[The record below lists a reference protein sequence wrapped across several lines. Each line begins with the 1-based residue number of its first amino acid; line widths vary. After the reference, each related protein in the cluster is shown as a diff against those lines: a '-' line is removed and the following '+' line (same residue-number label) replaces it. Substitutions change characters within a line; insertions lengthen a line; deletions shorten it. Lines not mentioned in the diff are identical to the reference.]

1 MSLFTGSRAI
11 LHLLA
16 LTLAIPALAGDP
28 EVTVTRIENVPN
40 RLFYFDD
47 TPVSRYHIWKAEFQV
62 ILIHDP
68 VTLQIRRSDD
78 EGKTWNTIDS
88 ISKVVRLVSH
98 PHSNNM
104 AFAIGNDKTHW
115 VTYNRGDSWQSFDTP
130 REASLIGDV
139 LSFHAEQEGWILFQG
154 VACEDTGG
162 GKWGGGETC
171 WDETYYTTDAFRGE
185 TKLLLEQTSQCTFAR
200 STKNTLE
207 APEKMILCVAFD
219 QNTKAGGMRS
229 YKDSM
234 LYSSDDWFA
243 KKKFVDMGIGKR
255 ARGVVGLGVVSKFM
269 VAALKVPDEGTKR
282 AGGDPM

>member
-1 MSLFTGSRAI
+1 M
-11 LHLLA
+11 
-16 LTLAIPALAGDP
+16 
-28 EVTVTRIENVPN
+28 
-40 RLFYFDD
+40 
-47 TPVSRYHIWKAEFQV
+47 

-68 VTLQIRRSDD
+68 VTLQVRRSGD
-78 EGKTWNTIDS
+78 EGKTWDLVDGIDN
-88 ISKVVRLVSH
+88 VVRLVSH

-104 AFAIGNDKTHW
+104 AFAIGTDTTHW

-154 VACEDTGG
+154 LACEDTGG

-185 TKLLLEQTSQCTFAR
+185 TKLLLEQTSECTFAR

-219 QNTKAGGMRS
+219 PSVKGGMKS

-243 KKKFVDMGIGKR
+243 SKKFVDMGIGKR
-255 ARGVVGLGVVSKFM
+255 ARGVVGFGVVSKFM
-269 VAALKVPDEGTKR
+269 VAALKVGEEKR
-282 AGGDPM
+282 AGDPM